1 MIKMSKMTEQIE
13 RSNRQMEVI
22 SKTSQQNI
30 NRITKQKQQVEKEL
44 DNTRLALRKKQ
55 GFVHPMLL

>member
-1 MIKMSKMTEQIE
+1 
-13 RSNRQMEVI
+13 MEVI